1 VPGGRPN
8 FSRPRGRRRAAP
20 DGADSRCAAA
30 PPPSR
35 RREPP
40 PRRLTAPLPSSRR
53 LDELSRRAADLRARQ
68 EELQRLVDEVGAGFD
83 ALPEGERAEVLR
95 ALGAEGAAEP
105 EGAPPAGTS
114 PPPWAPGGPGTKGA
128 LDGLQLEAEAL
139 ARRVEAGE
147 GLPPMPGAAPAEDAA
162 RFLARIRASVAAFE
176 ELAAR
181 GAPPPAGADDGG
193 WAGPFSRVAAGA
205 PEEERARLVPAPPAP
220 AQAAF
225 ERAERVAYIL
235 RRAHQGD
242 APGAPLEALRAAGLL
257 APGFVFEDP
266 WVALPGAE
274 AAAAYLGALT
284 AAGATAAATS
294 VFAASDEFEPLP
306 RFRVVADVVMRLPL
320 PRWYDAYARL
330 HARELAAAAAAA
342 APPPGARRPGRDA
355 GAEPGELYP
364 RCEATVSAEERA
376 GTAHARWL
384 RGAAPL
390 LYAPQAV
397 VARPAAAGA
406 PATVTARLIQPAR
419 ALPPAGAALP
429 DYSALP
435 SPLDGDEWPD
445 AGAPAVEAEADAEAA
460 AGPPAPPSLPRAA
473 PACLAREPLAPA
485 EAEQLL
491 RLLLGGRFDSFAGQL
506 PKPGRGQA
514 ARRRA
519 AAPGA
524 GAGVDGALTI
534 VASLFYEVD
543 PATGAVASLD
553 CHWDAVAGRFADA
566 RDAYDVYAW
575 AVGLAP
581 GVGEGEGEGDD

>member
-1 VPGGRPN
+1 MAAGEEPLPTAPTAGA
-8 FSRPRGRRRAAP
+8 RRR
-20 DGADSRCAAA
+20 
-30 PPPSR
+30 R
-35 RREPP
+35 RRPAARAP
-40 PRRLTAPLPSSRR
+40 PRRLTAPPPSSRR
-53 LDELSRRAADLRARQ
+53 LDELRRRAADLRARQ
-68 EELQRLVDEVGAGFD
+68 EELQRLVNEVGAGFD
-83 ALPEGERAEVLR
+83 ALPEGERVEVLR
-95 ALGAEGAAEP
+95 ALGAAGVAEP
-105 EGAPPAGTS
+105 EGAPPAGA
-114 PPPWAPGGPGTKGA
+114 PMPPWAPGGPGTKGA
-128 LDGLQLEAEAL
+128 LEGLQLEAEAL
-139 ARRVEAGE
+139 ARRIEAGE
-147 GLPPMPGAAPAEDAA
+147 GLPPMPGAAPAEDAE

-181 GAPPPAGADDGG
+181 GAPPPTGADDGG

-242 APGAPLEALRAAGLL
+242 APGAPLEALCAAGLL
-257 APGFVFEDP
+257 APDFVFEDP

-274 AAAAYLGALT
+274 AAVAYLGALA

-306 RFRVVADVVMRLPL
+306 RFRVVADVVLRLPL
-320 PRWYDAYARL
+320 PRWYGAYARL
-330 HARELAAAAAAA
+330 HGRELAAAAAAA

-355 GAEPGELYP
+355 GAQPGELYP
-364 RCEATVSAEERA
+364 RREATVSAEERA
-376 GTAHARWL
+376 GAAHARWL
-384 RGAAPL
+384 RRTAPL

-397 VARPAAAGA
+397 VARPVAAGA
-406 PATVTARLIQPAR
+406 PATVTARLLQPAR
-419 ALPPAGAALP
+419 ALPPAGAARP

-435 SPLDGDEWPD
+435 SPLDGGEWPD
-445 AGAPAVEAEADAEAA
+445 AVAPAVEAEAGAA
-460 AGPPAPPSLPRAA
+460 AGPPAPAPLPRAA

-491 RLLLGGRFDSFAGQL
+491 RLLLGRRFDSFAGQL

-524 GAGVDGALTI
+524 GAGVDGALTA

-543 PATGAVASLD
+543 PATGAVSSLD

-581 GVGEGEGEGDD
+581 GVGAGEGDG